1 VSDRCAHL
9 RHRSSGLQHLKP
21 VLGHQAAAK
30 LSGARSTT
38 IFGQTRLSLRRALAA
53 AHDVAFLLAV
63 IGVHFH
69 PMINHRS
76 VIDYRWHR
84 PVIVHAL

>member
-1 VSDRCAHL
+1 MELGFAMSRHRGVSLRCA
-9 RHRSSGLQHLKP
+9 
-21 VLGHQAAAK
+21 V
-30 LSGARSTT
+30 
-38 IFGQTRLSLRRALAA
+38 AA